1 MDPFRDIVKNYASF
15 YRDSELSRIEKENY
29 NRWLTINGPHDKLN
43 KQQQITSESL
53 HRKLNFH

>member
-1 MDPFRDIVKNYASF
+1 MDPFRDIVKKYASF

-29 NRWLTINGPHDKLN
+29 NRWLTLNRPNNTLN
-43 KQQQITSESL
+43 KQQQMTSESL

>member
-29 NRWLTINGPHDKLN
+29 NRWLTINRPHDKLN